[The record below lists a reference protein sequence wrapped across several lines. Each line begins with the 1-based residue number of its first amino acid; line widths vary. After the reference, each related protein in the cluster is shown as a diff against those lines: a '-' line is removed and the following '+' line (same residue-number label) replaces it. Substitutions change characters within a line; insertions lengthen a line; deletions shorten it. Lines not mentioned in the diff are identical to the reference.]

1 MVTDLMTEAIL
12 TTPGELEA
20 YAASLDPD
28 DAARLVEHLK
38 AEADRH
44 WWINANRSLELAE
57 LIVRVGQARRDE
69 RVTALGTM
77 ARGDALKFLG
87 QLEEAWET
95 LEEAGRRF
103 RAIGDEVGWGRTR
116 IGRLLLCVELNRV
129 PEALADAQAARAI
142 FERHG
147 DRERVLRV
155 DHNMGIAYEILGEY
169 QRALALYRSA
179 LEIAE
184 SLGEAGEFYMGLL
197 ATDIGTAERALGHV
211 RAAAESFERARAA
224 CARRGETRGVALAEL
239 NIAELATAQGQY
251 RRALKLLHHAHDL
264 YAEEHLPL
272 DAAHASH
279 YMAECYLMLNRLAE
293 ARDMARAVVAEYRG
307 FGAMHQ
313 AGRAL
318 LLLAAAEAGLGA
330 LGAAQEALA
339 EAEAVFTALDARPL
353 LASAWLRYGEV
364 ALAAGD
370 AAEARRLAD
379 AALHEYAAE
388 GLPAERAQALLLR
401 GRANLA
407 LDETAAATTDG
418 TGVLQIAR
426 QCNLPALRYA
436 GHLLLGRAAE
446 ARGAYAR
453 AARRYA
459 AAVATIDRV
468 QRGLTITLRPGFLE
482 NRTEAWHRLIG
493 LCLRHGDATGAFAA
507 LERVKSQALLGY
519 LANREQFRWHGRDGE
534 TQTLLD
540 ELNELRAEHHWFYRL
555 AHERPDSDHEQP
567 GALSPQEARAELAA
581 RERRIRAITERLYLL
596 TAQEGAGPVVPPL
609 EAIRGSLAEDEL
621 LLAFYTDGATQWAFT
636 VDRDT
641 LALHRLPV
649 APGDVDR
656 LLAQL
661 QANIDFA
668 LHTGPDAPAAR
679 NLALVARRL
688 LQRLH
693 AALIAPLAERLAG
706 RSRLIVVPYGALH
719 YLPFHLLHDGAGYLV
734 EQYEVATLPAA
745 GLRTRAAPARRP
757 GALALAHSWGGRLPQ
772 TVAEAAIVV
781 RSLGGTVF
789 AEAEAGRS
797 VLGQEP
803 RQVLHIA
810 AHGEHRLDQPDLS
823 YIELADGQLYTDDL
837 LQQDMSYELVVLS
850 ACETGRAN
858 VAAGDELIGLGRGFL
873 YAGAGALIT
882 SLWRVA
888 DGTTARLMER
898 LYTALAGGAAKASA
912 LRAAQLAALAD
923 APDAH
928 PAFWGAFQLVG
939 DAGPLSGK
947 VMLCK
952 SR

>member
-1 MVTDLMTEAIL
+1 M
-12 TTPGELEA
+12 
-20 YAASLDPD
+20 
-28 DAARLVEHLK
+28 
-38 AEADRH
+38 
-44 WWINANRSLELAE
+44 
-57 LIVRVGQARRDE
+57 
-69 RVTALGTM
+69 
-77 ARGDALKFLG
+77 
-87 QLEEAWET
+87 
-95 LEEAGRRF
+95 
-103 RAIGDEVGWGRTR
+103 
-116 IGRLLLCVELNRV
+116 
-129 PEALADAQAARAI
+129 
-142 FERHG
+142 
-147 DRERVLRV
+147 
-155 DHNMGIAYEILGEY
+155 
-169 QRALALYRSA
+169 
-179 LEIAE
+179 
-184 SLGEAGEFYMGLL
+184 
-197 ATDIGTAERALGHV
+197 
-211 RAAAESFERARAA
+211 
-224 CARRGETRGVALAEL
+224 
-239 NIAELATAQGQY
+239 
-251 RRALKLLHHAHDL
+251 
-264 YAEEHLPL
+264 
-272 DAAHASH
+272 
-279 YMAECYLMLNRLAE
+279 
-293 ARDMARAVVAEYRG
+293 
-307 FGAMHQ
+307 
-313 AGRAL
+313 
-318 LLLAAAEAGLGA
+318 
-330 LGAAQEALA
+330 
-339 EAEAVFTALDARPL
+339 
-353 LASAWLRYGEV
+353 
-364 ALAAGD
+364 
-370 AAEARRLAD
+370 
-379 AALHEYAAE
+379 
-388 GLPAERAQALLLR
+388 
-401 GRANLA
+401 
-407 LDETAAATTDG
+407 
-418 TGVLQIAR
+418 
-426 QCNLPALRYA
+426 
-436 GHLLLGRAAE
+436 
-446 ARGAYAR
+446 
-453 AARRYA
+453 
-459 AAVATIDRV
+459 

-493 LCLRHGDATGAFAA
+493 LCLRRGDATGAFAA

-636 VDRDT
+636 VDRHT
-641 LALHRLPV
+641 PALHRLPV
-649 APGDVDR
+649 APGNVDR

-781 RSLGGTVF
+781 RSLGGAVF